1 MPSDRLQYRV
11 TDGHLAEGGM
21 AVLSKISLPGGGF
34 AVLRELQRSK
44 LLRFDLRRRFISGVM
59 TRRDL
64 SPHPCIVNSLEVGRH
79 FLTPYEIIEYVDGV
93 PLRNLM
99 TLDARRVRDDAEFI
113 LREMAQGLAWVHTC
127 GMMHLDV
134 KPENFLV
141 KKQGDHFT
149 VKLTDFDMARKKD
162 DNGPRK
168 ILGTPGFM
176 APEQFNQKLSYQAS
190 DVFAFGLIAYQIVTC
205 KLPFSGK
212 TQKETWRQQASP
224 NVQPRPIHELVP
236 NVNQKLEHVIINCLQ
251 KPLQRRYDNM
261 AQVLQALS

>member
-1 MPSDRLQYRV
+1 
-11 TDGHLAEGGM
+11 
-21 AVLSKISLPGGGF
+21 
-34 AVLRELQRSK
+34 
-44 LLRFDLRRRFISGVM
+44 M

-236 NVNQKLEHVIINCLQ
+236 NVNQKQRDGVWLEEELVDSERQCGIFIRNPIHVKVIEEFPVGSFVFLRDCECGACHRLGDSEPPCDSPAA
-251 KPLQRRYDNM
+251 KAAGL
-261 AQVLQALS
+261 ALLG